1 MSTMDDPTSRQS
13 LEPGRPLLADRV
25 ALITAGAS
33 GMGRAA
39 ALSFAAH
46 GAHVVVVDIDEAA
59 ARATTE
65 TIRERGGS
73 AEFERADLTS
83 EDSIHATLAAV
94 GSRHDRLDVL
104 FNHAGAPAAGGL
116 EFSAADWDRCMALNL
131 RAPMVVTQA
140 ALPLLRNSDG
150 ASIIFTAS
158 VSGLVAS
165 PFSPLYAAA
174 KGGVVLFMKSVAVA
188 LGPEGIR
195 ANAICPG
202 PTDTPMLATF
212 FGGTSQEDP
221 VVREK
226 LDGYLATLP
235 LRRVGQPS
243 EVADVALFLASPMSS
258 YLTGLAI
265 PVDGG
270 FIAR

>member
-1 MSTMDDPTSRQS
+1 MHDRQ
-13 LEPGRPLLADRV
+13 RPLPGQLLLQDRI

-33 GMGRAA
+33 GMGRAS
-39 ALSFAAH
+39 ALDFAAH
-46 GAHVVVVDIDEAA
+46 GAHVVIVDRDEAA
-59 ARATTE
+59 ARSAVE
-65 TIRERGGS
+65 EIEASGGS
-73 AEFERADLTS
+73 AELAVADLTD
-83 EDSIHATLAAV
+83 EAAIHRTLEGV
-94 GSRHDRLDVL
+94 GERHGRLDVL
-104 FNHAGAPAAGGL
+104 FNHAGAPAPPGL
-116 EFSAADWDRCMALNL
+116 GFSASDWDRCMALNL
-131 RAPMVVTQA
+131 RAPMVMTQA
-140 ALPLLRNSDG
+140 ALPLLERANG

-174 KGGVVLFMKSVAVA
+174 KGGVVLFMKSIAVA
-188 LGPEGIR
+188 LGPQGIR

-221 VVREK
+221 GVKERLE
-226 LDGYLATLP
+226 GYLATLP
-235 LRRVGQPS
+235 LRSVAQPD
-243 EVADVALFLASPMSS
+243 EFADVALFLASDASS

>member
-1 MSTMDDPTSRQS
+1 MSDPTTREA
-13 LEPGRPLLADRV
+13 LKPGTPLLENRT

-46 GAHVVVVDIDEAA
+46 GAHVVVVDINEEH
-59 ARATTE
+59 ARSTTE
-65 TIRERGGS
+65 EIQTQGGS
-73 AEFERADLTS
+73 ADFHVADLTDES
-83 EDSIHATLAAV
+83 AIRETLDAV
-94 GSRHDRLDVL
+94 GSDHDRLDVL
-104 FNHAGAPAAGGL
+104 FNHAGAPAPPGL

-140 ALPLLRNSDG
+140 ALPLLRKSHG
-150 ASIIFTAS
+150 ASVIFTAS

-165 PFSPLYAAA
+165 PFSPLYSAA

-212 FGGTSQEDP
+212 FGGTSQDDP
-221 VVREK
+221 AVKGK

-235 LRRVGQPS
+235 LRRVAQPS
-243 EVADVALFLASPMSS
+243 EVADVALFLASPASS
-258 YLTGLAI
+258 YITGLAV

-270 FIAR
+270 FVAR

>member
-1 MSTMDDPTSRQS
+1 MHVMNASTRVPLQPGKGL
-13 LEPGRPLLADRV
+13 LEDRV
-25 ALITAGAS
+25 ALITAAAS

-46 GAHVVVVDIDEAA
+46 GAHVVIVDIDEVA
-59 ARATTE
+59 ARDTTDE
-65 TIRERGGS
+65 IRAAGGS
-73 AEFERADLTS
+73 ADFEVADLADQSAVHRTV
-83 EDSIHATLAAV
+83 AAV
-94 GSRHDRLDVL
+94 RERHDALDVL
-104 FNHAGAPAAGGL
+104 FNHAGVPAPPGL
-116 EFSAADWDRCMALNL
+116 DFSPADWDRCMALNL
-131 RAPMVVTQA
+131 RAPMVMTQA
-140 ALPLLRNSDG
+140 ALPLLRKSRG

-174 KGGVVLFMKSVAVA
+174 KGGVVLFMKSIAVA

-212 FGGTSQEDP
+212 FGGSSPEDP
-221 VVREK
+221 GVKAGLES
-226 LDGYLATLP
+226 YLATLP

-243 EVADVALFLASPMSS
+243 EVADVALFLASPASS
-258 YLTGLAI
+258 YVTGLAV

>member
-1 MSTMDDPTSRQS
+1 MPTDQNHSS
-13 LEPGRPLLADRV
+13 LQPGSPLLAGRV

-33 GMGRAA
+33 GMGAAAA
-39 ALSFAAH
+39 ALFAAH
-46 GAHVVVVDIDEAA
+46 GAHVVVVDIHEEHARSTVDEIHSA
-59 ARATTE
+59 
-65 TIRERGGS
+65 GGS
-73 AEFERADLTS
+73 AEFHVTDLTDPAS
-83 EDSIHATLAAV
+83 VDGMAAAAAAN
-94 GSRHDRLDVL
+94 HDRLDVL
-104 FNHAGAPAAGGL
+104 FNHAGAPAPPGL
-116 EFSAADWDRCMALNL
+116 EFSPADWDRCMALNL
-131 RAPMVVTQA
+131 RAPMAVTQA
-140 ALPLLRNSDG
+140 TLPLLRNSDG

-174 KGGVVLFMKSVAVA
+174 KGGVVLFMKSIAVA

-221 VVREK
+221 GVRER
-226 LDGYLATLP
+226 LDGYLTTLP
-235 LRRVGQPS
+235 LRRVGQPA
-243 EVADVALFLASPMSS
+243 EVADVALFLASPASS
-258 YLTGLAI
+258 YVTGLAV

-270 FIAR
+270 FLAR

>member
-1 MSTMDDPTSRQS
+1 MSHPTTRQT
-13 LEPGRPLLADRV
+13 LAPGAPLLEDRI

-39 ALSFAAH
+39 AVSFAAH
-46 GAHVVVVDIDEAA
+46 GAHVIVVDIDEASA
-59 ARATTE
+59 GATADE
-65 TIRERGGS
+65 IRDTGGS
-73 AEFERADLTS
+73 AEFAVADLTD
-83 EDSIHATLAAV
+83 EESIHRTMEAV
-94 GSRHDRLDVL
+94 AGRHDRLDVL
-104 FNHAGAPAAGGL
+104 FNHAGAPGAPGL
-116 EFSAADWDRCMALNL
+116 NFSAADWDRCMALNL
-131 RAPMVVTQA
+131 RAPMVMTQA

-150 ASIIFTAS
+150 ASIMFTAS

-174 KGGVVLFMKSVAVA
+174 KGGVVLFMKSIAVA

-212 FGGTSQEDP
+212 FGGASQDDP
-221 VVREK
+221 GVRER
-226 LDGYLATLP
+226 LGGFLALLP

-243 EVADVALFLASPMSS
+243 EVADVALFLASPASS
-258 YLTGLAI
+258 YLTGLAV